1 MEAEEKSETGD
12 DKYDY
17 NDRNRPSYR
26 SVPADGIPGPERKYF
41 RESGGAGKGAG
52 LCQGTSFSAQ
62 CHGPQSGGQ
71 RHQADRRGTDGY
83 LQLFF
88 RGFGEIYG
96 TGGQGKGLQPDIV

>member
-1 MEAEEKSETGD
+1 MITMTEIARLTGVSQPTVSRVL
-12 DKYDY
+12 
-17 NDRNRPSYR
+17 NGNT
-26 SVPADGIPGPERKYF
+26 SVNP
-41 RESGGAGKGAG
+41 GGAGKGAG

-83 LQLFF
+83 FQLFF

-96 TGGQGKGLQPDIV
+96 TGCQRKGLQPDIV